1 MEGWESIAMNGF
13 DVFSLILWTGLII
26 YGIFWLY
33 RFIEGKRAA
42 KVLKPEEF
50 KQDMRKVQIVDIRES
65 PEFEA
70 GHVLGARN
78 IAFSQFK
85 ERYLELRKDQPIYLY
100 DQRNVLSG
108 RAAAILKKNG
118 YSNIY
123 ALKGGYDNWDGKIK
137 KGR

>member
-1 MEGWESIAMNGF
+1 MEGWELVIMNGF
-13 DVFSLILWTGLII
+13 DVFSIILWAGLII

-42 KVLKPEEF
+42 TVLTSEEF
-50 KQDMRKVQIVDIRES
+50 RKDIRKVQVVDIRET

-70 GHVLGARN
+70 GHILGARN

-85 ERYLELRKDQPIYLY
+85 ERYRELRKDQPIYLY
-100 DQRNVLSG
+100 DQRNIISG
-108 RAAAILKKNG
+108 RAAAVLKKNG
-118 YSNIY
+118 YKNIY
-123 ALKGGYDNWDGKIK
+123 TLKGGYDNWDGKIK